1 VDSLPVFTMVSVNVA
16 FRRALKQLERS
27 GILLESDARLP
38 SVVTIVTGGP
48 VRGSWWGHPQ
58 GREVYAVCKRLV
70 SHSDVIVTKLVSGK
84 VTYVHRRLWPAL
96 VAIGSAREIW
106 QVRGLS
112 RAAQDLLALVD
123 KAHEVRTDRVC
134 AAKGMKTRSIGDA
147 VRELEARL
155 LVHSIEI
162 HTEFGAHAK
171 QLQTW
176 NEWRKEVGLV
186 KKANPPQLAKKTIE
200 KLVLDLN
207 LRFAA
212 KGRLPWVS

>member
-1 VDSLPVFTMVSVNVA
+1 VFTMVSVNVA
-16 FRRALKQLERS
+16 FRRALKQLEHS

-58 GREVYAVCKRLV
+58 GHEVYAVCKRLV

-106 QVRGLS
+106 QVRELS
-112 RAAQDLLALVD
+112 RAARDLLALVD
-123 KAHEVRTDRVC
+123 KAHEIRTDRVC
-134 AAKGMKTRSIGDA
+134 AAKGMKIRSIGDA

-162 HTEFGAHAK
+162 HTELGAHAK

-176 NEWRKEVGLV
+176 NEWRKEVGLA
-186 KKANPPQLAKKTIE
+186 KKANPP
-200 KLVLDLN
+200 
-207 LRFAA
+207 
-212 KGRLPWVS
+212 

>member
-1 VDSLPVFTMVSVNVA
+1 
-16 FRRALKQLERS
+16 
-27 GILLESDARLP
+27 
-38 SVVTIVTGGP
+38 
-48 VRGSWWGHPQ
+48 
-58 GREVYAVCKRLV
+58 
-70 SHSDVIVTKLVSGK
+70 
-84 VTYVHRRLWPAL
+84 L

-123 KAHEVRTDRVC
+123 KAHEIRTDRVC